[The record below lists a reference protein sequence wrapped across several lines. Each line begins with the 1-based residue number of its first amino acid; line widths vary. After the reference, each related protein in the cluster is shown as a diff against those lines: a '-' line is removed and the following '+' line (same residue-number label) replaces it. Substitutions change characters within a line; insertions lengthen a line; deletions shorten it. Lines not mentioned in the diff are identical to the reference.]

1 MIHYYDPDKQIWRA
15 IENPTRDD
23 IVRILSLVRR
33 PCSECDADVLLRPGS
48 DDSPDVVISHQSGC
62 PAP

>member
-33 PCSECDADVLLRPGS
+33 PCSECDADACSARGPTI
-48 DDSPDVVISHQSGC
+48 P
-62 PAP
+62 PTW